1 MEVLNR
7 LETFAL
13 FVSAVTLSSCSF
25 FYFSSQRAKNPSLRE
40 DPVQNRYEQAVSIG
54 VVGLSA
60 VRAVWCIVV
69 IIRDL
74 TGTLRHVE
82 DEIADRASDR
92 ASDDPSAR
100 DAADQAGSRLSA
112 RASKQPLPR
121 AAPAAA
127 PPPPPPRRLASVAK
141 SQGESA
147 LFEAQASGASEVA
160 NPVAGLP
167 PAETEARESAE
178 ALARHHASVA
188 NPLLQEAGGPAAQ
201 GASRAGRALPPG
213 WTENETAAGQVYY
226 FNART
231 GETSWTFPTA
241 PRRGIAAAAAPLGE
255 QLPDHRHHASVAN
268 PLLQE
273 AGGPAARERRALGE
287 GWTEHETAAG
297 QLYYFNARTGEMSW
311 DDPGSAAP
319 ARP

>member
-1 MEVLNR
+1 MANPLLQE
-7 LETFAL
+7 
-13 FVSAVTLSSCSF
+13 
-25 FYFSSQRAKNPSLRE
+25 AK
-40 DPVQNRYEQAVSIG
+40 
-54 VVGLSA
+54 
-60 VRAVWCIVV
+60 
-69 IIRDL
+69 
-74 TGTLRHVE
+74 
-82 DEIADRASDR
+82 
-92 ASDDPSAR
+92 
-100 DAADQAGSRLSA
+100 AGSL
-112 RASKQPLPR
+112 
-121 AAPAAA
+121 
-127 PPPPPPRRLASVAK
+127 
-141 SQGESA
+141 
-147 LFEAQASGASEVA
+147 SEVA

-167 PAETEARESAE
+167 PAETARESAE

-213 WTENETAAGQVYY
+213 WTENETAAGQVYF

-241 PRRGIAAAAAPLGE
+241 PQRGIAAAAAPLGE

-319 ARP
+319 ACP

>member
-25 FYFSSQRAKNPSLRE
+25 FYFSSQRAKNPSVRE
-40 DPVQNRYEQAVSIG
+40 DPVQSRYEQAVSIG

-60 VRAVWCIVV
+60 VLAVWCMVV

-82 DEIADRASDR
+82 DEITDGG
-92 ASDDPSAR
+92 SDDPS
-100 DAADQAGSRLSA
+100 ADQAGSRPSTW
-112 RASKQPLPR
+112 ASEQPLPQ
-121 AAPAAA
+121 AAPAA

-147 LFEAQASGASEVA
+147 LFEAGALAVAPQASGASEVA

-167 PAETEARESAE
+167 PAEAQAE

-201 GASRAGRALPPG
+201 GAAREGRALPPG
-213 WTENETAAGQVYY
+213 WTENETAAGQVYF

-231 GETSWTFPTA
+231 GETSWSFPTA
-241 PRRGIAAAAAPLGE
+241 QQRGIAAAAAAPLGE

-268 PLLQE
+268 PLLHE
-273 AGGPAARERRALGE
+273 AGGPAARERRVLGE

-297 QLYYFNARTGEMSW
+297 QLYYFNARTGAMSW
-311 DDPGSAAP
+311 DDPDSAP
-319 ARP
+319 AAHP